1 MKIVLVILI
10 SLFVVGGFLVFGGN
24 FVQAETQFEKG
35 LNATAQGT
43 GHAEMAGIKDKTFA
57 EVIGLAINGVLA
69 FLGVIFLILM
79 IYGGYLWMTAAGNE
93 TQVEKAKGIIK
104 DAAIG
109 LIVVLAAYGISY
121 LVFSNLIYLTK

>member
-43 GHAEMAGIKDKTFA
+43 GHAEMAGIKDKTPA
-57 EVIGLAINGVLA
+57 ELIGQVINGVLA

-93 TQVEKAKGIIK
+93 TQVEKAKDIIR
-104 DAAIG
+104 DSIVG
-109 LIVVLAAYGISY
+109 LIIILAAYVITY
-121 LVFSNLIYLTK
+121 FIMNKFNYTV

>member
-10 SLFVVGGFLVFGGN
+10 SLFVVSGFLVFGGN

-35 LNATAQGT
+35 LNATAAGT
-43 GHAEMAGIKDKTFA
+43 GHAEMAGLKDKTPA
-57 EVIGLAINGVLA
+57 EIIGQVINGLLA

-93 TQVEKAKGIIK
+93 QQVEKAKDIIK
-104 DAAIG
+104 DAIIG
-109 LIVVLAAYGISY
+109 LIVVLAAYAITYTIYNY
-121 LVFSNLIYLTK
+121 LPN